1 MTLGTTRCTELVSWL
16 VLHPTFSSSQSR
28 ASAPRSQTL
37 QPPPEVECPQAQ
49 SCCTSVKTWPCVTC
63 SSPPFHARYNAPTS
77 GQHTQ
82 ATLTFQQLHDPRL
95 HHADDRDVGVGP
107 RHSLHSIAS
116 THQRGSAITP
126 CNAPATV
133 LPRTWQYDANVY
145 PPEERTEAPG
155 LCTKLR
161 AWTLL
166 AAPAGKLTR

>member
-1 MTLGTTRCTELVSWL
+1 MTLGTGLLCAS
-16 VLHPTFSSSQSR
+16 PTYSS
-28 ASAPRSQTL
+28 ASLQQAALPCTL
-37 QPPPEVECPQAQ
+37 QCSYQRTGGQ
-49 SCCTSVKTWPCVTC
+49 SW
-63 SSPPFHARYNAPTS
+63 
-77 GQHTQ
+77 
-82 ATLTFQQLHDPRL
+82 ATLTFQQLHYPRL